1 MPKNMMVSD
10 VTQQHGGER
19 GAALVS
25 VLLIS
30 LLLLSAGGA
39 LILTSAMSVTNS
51 VDSTAETQAYYAAQS
66 GLQAT
71 LNVLRG
77 NVAPNPL
84 FDTSSST
91 ADSNKITFR
100 KAVTASTSN
109 LSGDTNGPRLSRWL
123 AYDSTYNDR
132 VVITSPYSPI
142 NGLAYSTSIT
152 DPDNST
158 RVIFS
163 TSGAFDNNT
172 ASKSYGGGNAKVT
185 LAFTGQTSTTIN
197 GSGSSTLGSFTI
209 NSNSLGSQNYTIPA
223 NETFRLTITQ
233 TSPWAATT
241 TINCTVSGTISSG
254 GGQLTITFPTT
265 TPTNV
270 NNLSGTLFAR
280 TTSQFNI
287 PSGTTTIPVT
297 VTSPEPTRLL
307 VKVTGYG
314 PRAAKKQMQMLLNQF
329 AFDYTAVSAITLR
342 SADDNSTVTFNA
354 GSSSAYGYSGYDNA
368 GSANLSA
375 FAVTSTTDYLYL
387 NTLALPGG
395 QVVGSPSGV
404 QQVSVSSLPAFL
416 QTADAARALVS
427 QLRINAQNINRYY
440 TTASQPPGYGTT
452 SDPVLTFVD
461 GDTDLPPGGG
471 AGLLVVT
478 GTLTLRGSSDFKGLI
493 LVLGD
498 GQLLRDGG
506 GNGNS
511 LGSMAVA
518 RFGST
523 GNFLAPTFNSNGS
536 GTSAVQYD
544 SDWVRRALASSG
556 PRVMGVSEY

>member
-1 MPKNMMVSD
+1 MPKNMMVND
-10 VTQQHGGER
+10 LTQQHRGER

-39 LILTSAMSVTNS
+39 LILTSAMSATNS
-51 VDSTAETQAYYAAQS
+51 VDSAAETQAYYAAQS
-66 GLQAT
+66 GLQST

-163 TSGAFDNNT
+163 TSGAFDNST
-172 ASKSYGGGNAKVT
+172 ATKSYGNGNSKVT
-185 LAFTGQTSTTIN
+185 VAFSGQTSTTIN

-209 NSNSLGSQNYTIPA
+209 SGLGSQNYTIPA

-233 TSPWAATT
+233 TSPWSATT
-241 TINCTVSGTISSG
+241 TINCTLSGTISSG

-265 TPTNV
+265 TPTNT
-270 NNLSGTLFAR
+270 NNLSGTKFFR
-280 TTSQFNI
+280 TTSQFNL
-287 PSGTTTIPVT
+287 PSGTTSVPAT
-297 VTSPEPTRLL
+297 VISPEPTRLL

-314 PRAAKKQMQMLLNQF
+314 PRSAKKQMQMLLNQF
-329 AFDYTAVSAITLR
+329 AFDYTAVSTITLR
-342 SADDNSTVTFNA
+342 SADDNSTLTFNA
-354 GSSSAYGYSGYDNA
+354 GSSAAYGYSGFDNA
-368 GSANLSA
+368 GSAPLSA
-375 FAVTSTTDYLYL
+375 FAVTSSADYNYL
-387 NTLALPGG
+387 NTLSIPGS

-404 QQVSVSSLPAFL
+404 QQVSISSLPAFL
-416 QTADAARALVS
+416 QTADAARAMVS
-427 QLRINAQNINRYY
+427 QLRTNAQNINRYY
-440 TTASQPPGYGTT
+440 TTASQPPDYGTT

-461 GDTDLPPGGG
+461 GDTDLPPSGG
-471 AGLLVVT
+471 AGLLIVT
-478 GTLTLRGSSDFKGLI
+478 GTLSMRGSSDFHGLV

-506 GNGNS
+506 GNGGT
-511 LGSMAVA
+511 LGSVAVA

-536 GTSAVQYD
+536 GTSATQYD
-544 SDWVRRALASSG
+544 SDWVRRALAAPG